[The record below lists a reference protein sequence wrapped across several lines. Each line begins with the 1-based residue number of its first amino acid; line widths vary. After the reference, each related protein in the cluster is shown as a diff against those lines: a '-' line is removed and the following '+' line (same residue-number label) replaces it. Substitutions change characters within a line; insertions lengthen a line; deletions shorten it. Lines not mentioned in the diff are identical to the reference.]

1 MAKRPFGFGGS
12 KKSRSRTTKN
22 LGKGSKKPAPKNNL
36 YTKGGEFTKDGKP
49 YVGDYHIMDDGRAM
63 TGKRHLGKGMF
74 GLRSKRK
81 RSVYLEPVPKDTP
94 ADTPKDNTPTP
105 QEELQSKDR
114 KPIGGLFG
122 RLRNRTKDDNQ
133 QSQTKLPKPLPA
145 VDLSGIINQPY
156 KSLESFGNQY
166 PATDSSVKQAA
177 NTNVKSY
184 YGGGTVKGHLGNN
197 QSIPGDSVV
206 LSASSHP
213 KLNIDFIVRVD
224 GTPYTSSQMLGKI
237 NSAKSEGNWYYINSV
252 PVIDITT
259 SAIKPYGNSSTLFK
273 QEEDYA
279 FNSPTD
285 QIDGLDELM
294 ESIDW
299 TCRKQATLEEARP
312 YTGRYET
319 KDAVAARL
327 DIDAVI
333 ASANKPPKIRWR
345 RS

>member
-63 TGKRHLGKGMF
+63 TGKKHLGRW
-74 GLRSKRK
+74 LRGKRK
-81 RSVYLEPVPKDTP
+81 KSVYLEPVPKDIP
-94 ADTPKDNTPTP
+94 ADTPAEPPTLTTSTNTK
-105 QEELQSKDR
+105 SR
-114 KPIGGLFG
+114 GGLFG
-122 RLRNRTKDDNQ
+122 SLFGRKRRNQQ

-177 NTNVKSY
+177 NTNVTSY
-184 YGGGTVKGHLGNN
+184 YSSGNVTGHLGNN
-197 QSIPGDSVV
+197 QSISGDSVV

>member
-63 TGKRHLGKGMF
+63 TGKKHLGKGLF
-74 GLRSKRK
+74 GLRSRSK
-81 RSVYLEPVPKDTP
+81 RSVYLEPVPKDIP
-94 ADTPKDNTPTP
+94 ADTPAEPPTLTAPPNTK
-105 QEELQSKDR
+105 SR
-114 KPIGGLFG
+114 GGLFG
-122 RLRNRTKDDNQ
+122 RRRRDQQ

-177 NTNVKSY
+177 NTNVTSY
-184 YGGGTVKGHLGNN
+184 YSSGNVRGHLGNN
-197 QSIPGDSVV
+197 QSISGDSVV
-206 LSASSHP
+206 LGASSHP
-213 KLNIDFIVRVD
+213 KLNIDFIVRID
-224 GTPYTSSQMLGKI
+224 GASYTSSQMLGKI

-252 PVIDITT
+252 PVIDIST
-259 SAIKPYGNSSTLFK
+259 SEIKPYGNASTIFK
-273 QEEDYA
+273 QEEEYA
-279 FNSPTD
+279 FNAPSN
-285 QIDGLDELM
+285 QIDGLDELL
-294 ESIDW
+294 ETIDW

-312 YTGRYET
+312 YTDRYDS
-319 KDAVAARL
+319 KAAVAGRL